1 MTKRFPVF
9 DDEDVLP
16 LLEPLRGG
24 RAWISATSGLIA
36 INLLIALSM
45 AFVGGRPEQSADS
58 LQLAWG
64 ANFAPATTDGE
75 WWRLATAMFLHF
87 GILHLL
93 MNMLALWDS
102 GRLVERLF
110 GPVRFLAI
118 YLASGLTGNLVSLI
132 VHGDRAVSGGASGAI
147 FGIYGALL
155 AFLLTERQRLH
166 VAEFRWMF
174 WGATAFSVLALSF
187 GLLIPGIDNAAHFG
201 GLLAG
206 ITSGY
211 ILLAPRRNIGSRR
224 KSLQGIAAAVFGLT
238 VAALVSSVPKPRYP
252 WTDEQLARGEIR
264 EFLGEDMKASARLR
278 ALLSEKGAAG
288 ASFDQ
293 LAGRIEAEVVHSYEQ
308 SFEQLS
314 GLHINPDVPSAA
326 TLERLRHYAEIRR
339 DATQALAEGIR
350 EQDPRIVRDA
360 LEAVRRAGRDVNGSQ
375 NGTTRPP

>member
-9 DDEDVLP
+9 DAVGAVL
-16 LLEPLRGG
+16 LLEPLRGR
-24 RAWISATSGLIA
+24 RAWISATSVLIA
-36 INLLIALSM
+36 MNLLIALAM
-45 AFVGGRPEQSADS
+45 AFIGARPEQSADS

-93 MNMLALWDS
+93 MNMVALWDS

-110 GPVRFLAI
+110 GPLRFLAI
-118 YLASGLTGNLVSLI
+118 YLASGLMGNLVSLI

-166 VAEFRWMF
+166 AAEFRWMF
-174 WGATAFSVLALSF
+174 WGAIAFSVLALSF

-206 ITSGY
+206 IISGY
-211 ILLAPRRNIGSRR
+211 ILWAPHRNVGSRR
-224 KSLQGIAAAVFGLT
+224 KRLQRIAAAIFGLT
-238 VAALVSSVPKPRYP
+238 VAALVLSVPKPSYP

-350 EQDPRIVRDA
+350 EQDPRRVRDA
-360 LEAVRRAGRDVNGSQ
+360 LEAVRSAGREINGSA
-375 NGTTRPP
+375 NGKAKPP

>member
-1 MTKRFPVF
+1 MTKKFSAYQQ
-9 DDEDVLP
+9 DGALP
-16 LLEPLRGG
+16 ILEPLRGR
-24 RAWISATSGLIA
+24 RAWISATSALIA
-36 INLLIALSM
+36 MNLLIALAM
-45 AFVGGRPEQSADS
+45 TLVGARPEQSTDS

-93 MNMLALWDS
+93 MNMVALWDS

-110 GPVRFLAI
+110 GPIRFIAI

-132 VHGDRAVSGGASGAI
+132 FHGDRAVSGGASGAI

-155 AFLLTERQRLH
+155 AFLLTERRRLH

-206 ITSGY
+206 ISTGY
-211 ILLAPRRNIGSRR
+211 ILLASNPDVKSQR
-224 KSLQGIAAAVFGLT
+224 KRLQRFAAAMFGLT
-238 VAALVSSVPKPRYP
+238 IAALVSSVPKPRYP

-360 LEAVRRAGRDVNGSQ
+360 LEAVRRAGRDMNGSQ
-375 NGTTRPP
+375 NRITKPP

>member
-1 MTKRFPVF
+1 MTKRISIVQQ
-9 DDEDVLP
+9 DGALP
-16 LLEPLRGG
+16 ILEPLRGR
-24 RAWISATSGLIA
+24 RAWISVTSALIA
-36 INLLIALSM
+36 MNLLIALAM
-45 AFVGGRPEQSADS
+45 TLVGARPEQSADS

-93 MNMLALWDS
+93 MNMVALWDS

-110 GPVRFLAI
+110 GPIRFAAI

-132 VHGDRAVSGGASGAI
+132 FHGDRAVSGGASGAI

-155 AFLLTERQRLH
+155 VFLLTERRRLH
-166 VAEFRWMF
+166 AAEFRWMF

-187 GLLIPGIDNAAHFG
+187 GFLIPGIDNAAHFG

-206 ITSGY
+206 ISAGY
-211 ILLAPRRNIGSRR
+211 ILLASNPNVESRR
-224 KSLQGIAAAVFGLT
+224 KRLQPLAAAMFGLAIAALI
-238 VAALVSSVPKPRYP
+238 SSVPKPRYP

-264 EFLGEDMKASARLR
+264 EFIGEDLKTTAKLR
-278 ALLSEKGAAG
+278 ALLSESGPAG

-293 LAGRIEAEVVHSYEQ
+293 LAGRIETEVVQSYEQ

-350 EQDPRIVRDA
+350 EQDPKKVRDA
-360 LEAVRRAGRDVNGSQ
+360 LEAVRHAGRDMNGSQ
-375 NGTTRPP
+375 NGIPKSP

>member
-9 DDEDVLP
+9 DAVGAVL
-16 LLEPLRGG
+16 LLEPLRGR
-24 RAWISATSGLIA
+24 RAWISATSVLIA
-36 INLLIALSM
+36 MNLLIALAM
-45 AFVGGRPEQSADS
+45 AFIGARPEQSADS

-93 MNMLALWDS
+93 MNMVALWDS

-110 GPVRFLAI
+110 GPLRFLAI
-118 YLASGLTGNLVSLI
+118 YLASGLMGNLVSLI

-166 VAEFRWMF
+166 AAEFRWMF
-174 WGATAFSVLALSF
+174 WGAIAFSVLALSF

-206 ITSGY
+206 IISGY
-211 ILLAPRRNIGSRR
+211 ILWAPHRNVGSRR
-224 KSLQGIAAAVFGLT
+224 KRLQRIAAAIFGLT
-238 VAALVSSVPKPRYP
+238 VAALVLSVPKPRYP

-350 EQDPRIVRDA
+350 EQDPRRVRDA
-360 LEAVRRAGRDVNGSQ
+360 LEAVRSAGREINGSA
-375 NGTTRPP
+375 NGKAKPP